1 MKRAFFISLII
12 HLSIFA
18 LFFYISKNES
28 FYKEKNRVFKT
39 TLNLKKI
46 TFKKEEKVESK
57 RIIKKELHKKNKK
70 QKPKKN
76 KSKIKKK
83 SLKKPKPKPKHIK
96 HIRHKTVQKN
106 RQKSPIKSHP
116 KSTQKPPVKTDTK
129 ITQKPKNETKKIEK
143 KEIKE
148 PIKKAIKNSSSLDK
162 NKKESNNDNKEFN
175 IFLSKIR
182 EEIEE
187 FKQYPRIARRLH
199 KEGVVIVSFK
209 LKASGKVEDLKVIK
223 SAVSILDR
231 AALRSIK
238 RASVYFPKPKRDI
251 KIRVPLV
258 YRLK

>member
-1 MKRAFFISLII
+1 MKRGFFISLII

-46 TFKKEEKVESK
+46 TLKKQEKVESK
-57 RIIKKELHKKNKK
+57 KIIKKELHKK
-70 QKPKKN
+70 QKTKN
-76 KSKIKKK
+76 IESKIKK
-83 SLKKPKPKPKHIK
+83 SLKKPRPKSKHIK
-96 HIRHKTVQKN
+96 HIRHKIEQKI
-106 RQKSPIKSHP
+106 RPLIKSHP

-162 NKKESNNDNKEFN
+162 DKKESKNDNKEFN